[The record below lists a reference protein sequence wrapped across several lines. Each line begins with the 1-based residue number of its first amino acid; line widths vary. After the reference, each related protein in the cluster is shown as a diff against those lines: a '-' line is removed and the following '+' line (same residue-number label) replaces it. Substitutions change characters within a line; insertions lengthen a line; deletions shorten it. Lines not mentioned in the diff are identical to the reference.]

1 MQVANWLQMLK
12 RAWSIRL
19 SSLPVSCPAS
29 KSRSHHRDGDFKTPH
44 GLFAARLSGPSLD
57 EHLALDE
64 GMRSSADDG
73 SPVPLFAPFLTLD
86 ARPRLS
92 INVLTF
98 NPNLSDWIM
107 GWLIGWTDPTRPVM
121 A

>member
-29 KSRSHHRDGDFKTPH
+29 KSCSHHRDEDFKIPH
-44 GLFAARLSGPSLD
+44 GLFAARLGGSSLD

-64 GMRSSADDG
+64 GMRSSADEG
-73 SPVPLFAPFLTLD
+73 FPASLFARPISLWTLGPD
-86 ARPRLS
+86 HQS
-92 INVLTF
+92 T
-98 NPNLSDWIM
+98 S
-107 GWLIGWTDPTRPVM
+107 
-121 A
+121 